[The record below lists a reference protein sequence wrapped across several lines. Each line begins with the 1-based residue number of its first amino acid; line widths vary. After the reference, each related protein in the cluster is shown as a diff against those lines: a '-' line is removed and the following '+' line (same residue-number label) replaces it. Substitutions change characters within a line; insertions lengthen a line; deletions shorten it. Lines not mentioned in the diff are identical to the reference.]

1 MNRLISGFMKTLDRY
16 VLGIFI
22 KNLMVALLGLGA
34 LFFFQSIFTDL
45 YNQNHQAKQI
55 LYYHALSIPQILVQ
69 MSPPA
74 VLMATVLTLSGLSRT
89 GELVACYSIGYGVQ
103 ALMVRIL
110 AAVLVVC
117 CFILVLEDRILP
129 PFHRKKTSYFWREME
144 RRPDFFLDIKSDKVW
159 YRSKNMIYNLRLF
172 DAASKMIHGMTL
184 YTFDEQF
191 NLLQVVDA
199 EKAVFVGKSWKL
211 QNGIVTLF
219 SKDHLFPLS
228 QRFIEKNVV
237 IAETPKDFQE
247 IEKEVDALRFKELK
261 QYIQRMKQAGGDTKS
276 FEVKYHARYS
286 VSFLALVFC
295 LLAIPFSL
303 SSRRQEGLARDLVI
317 CLILTF
323 FYWLFFSVSLSLG
336 SKGAMPPWLAAW
348 LPSFIFMILGATLI
362 ARRVE

>member
-1 MNRLISGFMKTLDRY
+1 MKTLDRY

-22 KNLMVALLGLGA
+22 KNLMAALLGLTT

-45 YNQNHQAKQI
+45 YDHHHETRQI
-55 LYYHALSIPQILVQ
+55 LYYHALNLPQIFVQ

-74 VLMATVLTLSGLSRT
+74 VLMATVMSLSGLSRT
-89 GELVACYSIGYGVQ
+89 GELVACYSIGYGIQ
-103 ALMVRIL
+103 TLMTRIL

-117 CFILVLEDRILP
+117 ALILLVEDRILP
-129 PFHRKKTSYFWREME
+129 TFYRKRTSYYWREMQ
-144 RRPDFFLDIKSDKVW
+144 RRPDFFLDIKSAKVW

-172 DAASKMIHGMTL
+172 DAASQVIHGMTL

-199 EKAVFVGKSWKL
+199 EKAVFSGKTWRL

-228 QRFIEKNVV
+228 QRFVEKNVV
-237 IAETPKDFQE
+237 IAETPQDFGE
-247 IEKEVDALRFKELK
+247 IEKEVDGLRFKELK
-261 QYIQRMKQAGGDTKS
+261 QYIQRMKQAGADTKS
-276 FEVKYHARYS
+276 FEVKYHARWS
-286 VSFLALVFC
+286 VSFLAIVFC
-295 LLAIPFSL
+295 LLAIPFSIG
-303 SSRRQEGLARDLVI
+303 SRRQDGLARDLLI

-336 SKGAMPPWLAAW
+336 AKGSVPPWVAAW
-348 LPSFIFMILGATLI
+348 LPSSIFATLGVVLI
-362 ARRVE
+362 TPRIE